1 MQITNKEKQTGK
13 KARQQLTRAQK
24 LRRLSLWF
32 LPVGIILGIAGM
44 FAGIAAGRVIYV
56 LAFTAPAVSF
66 LVMGIFFRKFPVG
79 EEVPDRMTYSGTK
92 KKVDLTS
99 GPIVIILAFISCFL
113 WGSAFPCIKIGY
125 RIFDIAASDTAGQIF
140 FAGVR
145 FTIAGLMVI
154 LIGSLQQKK
163 AARPKKEMIGPII
176 GLSLLQTIGQYF
188 FFYIGLAHSTGV
200 SSSIIEGANT
210 FFTILIAALIFRTE
224 HLTWNKILGC
234 AAGFAGVL
242 LIQLPSGGGAKLGFT
257 VLGEGFILISTIL
270 AAFSSSYI
278 KRCAQKEN
286 PVTIS
291 GYQFL
296 FGGMVLA
303 AGGFLAG
310 GRLEIRTSGILLL
323 LYMAFISAAAYTI
336 WSMLLAA
343 NPVSRIA
350 VFGFFNPVI
359 GVLLSAM
366 LLGEANQA
374 FSLRGLLA
382 LVLVCLGIVVV
393 NYEFSGRKKTG

>member
-1 MQITNKEKQTGK
+1 
-13 KARQQLTRAQK
+13 
-24 LRRLSLWF
+24 
-32 LPVGIILGIAGM
+32 
-44 FAGIAAGRVIYV
+44 
-56 LAFTAPAVSF
+56 
-66 LVMGIFFRKFPVG
+66 
-79 EEVPDRMTYSGTK
+79 MTDSGTK

-224 HLTWNKILGC
+224 HLTWN
-234 AAGFAGVL
+234 
-242 LIQLPSGGGAKLGFT
+242 
-257 VLGEGFILISTIL
+257 
-270 AAFSSSYI
+270 
-278 KRCAQKEN
+278 
-286 PVTIS
+286 
-291 GYQFL
+291 
-296 FGGMVLA
+296 
-303 AGGFLAG
+303 
-310 GRLEIRTSGILLL
+310 
-323 LYMAFISAAAYTI
+323 
-336 WSMLLAA
+336 
-343 NPVSRIA
+343 
-350 VFGFFNPVI
+350 
-359 GVLLSAM
+359 
-366 LLGEANQA
+366 
-374 FSLRGLLA
+374 
-382 LVLVCLGIVVV
+382 
-393 NYEFSGRKKTG
+393 

>member
-1 MQITNKEKQTGK
+1 MTTDAKRETN
-13 KARQQLTRAQK
+13 LTK
-24 LRRLSLWF
+24 T
-32 LPVGIILGIAGM
+32 PII
-44 FAGIAAGRVIYV
+44 
-56 LAFTAPAVSF
+56 
-66 LVMGIFFRKFPVG
+66 
-79 EEVPDRMTYSGTK
+79 
-92 KKVDLTS
+92 
-99 GPIVIILAFISCFL
+99 IILAFISCFL

-125 RIFDIAASDTAGQIF
+125 WMFDIAASDTASQIF

-154 LIGSLQQKK
+154 LIGSLQQKRL
-163 AARPKKEMIGPII
+163 AHPRREMIGPVI
-176 GLSLLQTIGQYF
+176 GLSLMQTIGQYF

-224 HLTWNKILGC
+224 HLAWNKILGC

-242 LIQLPSGGGAKLGFT
+242 LIQLPSGGGTEFSFT

-278 KRCAQKEN
+278 KSCAQREN
-286 PVTIS
+286 PVTMS

-296 FGGMVLA
+296 FGGIVLA

-310 GRLEIRTSGILLL
+310 GRLGIHAAGILLL

-359 GVLLSAM
+359 GVLLSAL

-374 FSLRGLLA
+374 FSLRGLMA
-382 LVLVCLGIVVV
+382 LVLVCVGIVVV
-393 NYEFSGRKKTG
+393 NHAFSVGTQAS

>member
-1 MQITNKEKQTGK
+1 M
-13 KARQQLTRAQK
+13 
-24 LRRLSLWF
+24 
-32 LPVGIILGIAGM
+32 
-44 FAGIAAGRVIYV
+44 RV
-56 LAFTAPAVSF
+56 T
-66 LVMGIFFRKFPVG
+66 
-79 EEVPDRMTYSGTK
+79 DTK
-92 KKVDLTS
+92 KKLDLTS
-99 GPIVIILAFISCFL
+99 VPAIILLAFISCFL

-125 RIFDIAASDTAGQIF
+125 RMFDIAASDTAGQIF

-145 FTIAGLMVI
+145 FAIAGLMVI
-154 LIGSLQQKK
+154 LTGSLQQKK
-163 AARPKKEMIGPII
+163 PLRPKKEMIVPVM
-176 GLSLLQTIGQYF
+176 GLSLMQTIGQYF

-234 AAGFAGVL
+234 VAGFAGVL
-242 LIQLPSGGGAKLGFT
+242 LIQLPSGGGARLGFT
-257 VLGEGFILISTIL
+257 FVGEGFILISTIL

-278 KRCAQKEN
+278 KRCARREN
-286 PVTIS
+286 PVTMS

-296 FGGMVLA
+296 FGGVVLA
-303 AGGFLAG
+303 AGGFFAG
-310 GRLEIRTSGILLL
+310 GRLRVHPAGILLL

-359 GVLLSAM
+359 GVLLSAV
-366 LLGEANQA
+366 LLGESNQA

-382 LVLVCLGIVVV
+382 LVLVCVGIVVV
-393 NYEFSGRKKTG
+393 NHAFSGGDQSR